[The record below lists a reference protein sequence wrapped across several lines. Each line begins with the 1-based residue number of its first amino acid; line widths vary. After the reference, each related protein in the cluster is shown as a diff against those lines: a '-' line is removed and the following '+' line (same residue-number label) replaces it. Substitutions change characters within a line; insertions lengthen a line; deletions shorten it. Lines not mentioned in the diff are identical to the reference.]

1 MQPFTYT
8 RAKDTRR
15 KLGLIALQ
23 ADETIEDDMSRLLPT
38 DVSFLVSRVPSGEEV
53 TPETLKAMASHLTA
67 AATLFP
73 RGLKFDTVGYGC
85 TSGASQI
92 GSARIAEL
100 VRSGTQA
107 DQVTEPVSALVAA
120 CRALDLKRLAVLSPY
135 VASVSDHLRTVLAKE
150 GIETPVF
157 GSFAEPNEALV
168 VSIDRTSII
177 SAATALVQERAVD
190 GLFLS
195 CTNLRTL
202 DVIAPL
208 EQSLGLPVFSS
219 NLVLAWHM
227 MGGTGAPRDLL

>member
-1 MQPFTYT
+1 MEPFAYT
-8 RAKDTRR
+8 RARDTRR
-15 KLGLIALQ
+15 KLGLIVLQ
-23 ADETIEDDMSRLLPT
+23 ADETIEDDMRRLLPA
-38 DVSFLVSRVPSGEEV
+38 DASLLVSRVPSGEHV

-73 RGLKFDTVGYGC
+73 RGLTFNTVGYGC

-100 VRSGTQA
+100 VRAGTRA
-107 DQVTEPVSALVAA
+107 DQVTEPVSALIAA
-120 CRALDLKRLAVLSPY
+120 CRALGLKRLAILSPY
-135 VASVSDHLRTVLAKE
+135 VASVSGHLRTVLAAE
-150 GIETPVF
+150 GVETPDF
-157 GSFAEPNEALV
+157 GSFAEPNEAHV
-168 VSIDRTSII
+168 VSIDKASIQ
-177 SAATALVQERAVD
+177 SAATALVQGRAVD

-208 EQSLGLPVFSS
+208 EQSLRMPVLSS

-227 MGGTGAPRDLL
+227 MGGAGAPRDLL